1 MHTLPIKI
9 RGYHLDGYGHVNN
22 ARYLEFME
30 EGRWSLFEQFV
41 DLQTLEAEG
50 HAYVVVSIDIEYRRA
65 ANMHD
70 ELRLETRLLAFNRR
84 HITVQQ
90 HLFHTHTN
98 KLITAAT
105 VTLAVMSVS
114 SGRSMVIEGGVAE
127 RLQRMLEAGSGA
139 NPPEQV

>member
-50 HAYVVVSIDIEYRRA
+50 HAYVVVNIEIAYRRA

-70 ELRLETRLLAFNRR
+70 KLRLETRLTAFNRR

-90 HLFHTHTN
+90 HLYHEGTG
-98 KLITAAT
+98 KLITDAT
-105 VTLAVMSVS
+105 VTLAVMSVK
-114 SGRSMVIEGGVAE
+114 SGRSQVIEGHIAD
-127 RLQRMLEAGSGA
+127 RLQTMLDSGQA
-139 NPPEQV
+139 AVASAPA